1 MTNEEFSNAFDTLL
15 NSYNTKIIFG
25 NGDTPLDIRLDEYEK
40 SLFLSQAQKEVIINF
55 YNGNNHYGK
64 SFESSEEIRRYLNTL
79 IKTITYET
87 PALVDIVGLNKNSI
101 FYKLPNDLAFITLEQ
116 VQLDNLNTNC
126 NIKEERINVVPTTQ
140 DEYNKIIKNPFRK
153 PNDKRV
159 LRLDVGKNYV
169 ELISK
174 YKIVNYIIRYLIKP
188 TPIILIDFPEDLSID
203 GYSNKTECEL
213 PSSIH
218 DMILLR
224 AVQLALTTKNIKNTN
239 S

>member
-25 NGDTPLDIRLDEYEK
+25 NGDAPLDIRLDEYEK
-40 SLFLSQAQKEVIINF
+40 SLFLSQAQKEIIINF

-64 SFESSEEIRRYLNTL
+64 SFESTEEIRRYLDTL
-79 IKTITYET
+79 IKTVNYERPT
-87 PALVDIVGLNKNSI
+87 LVDIVGLNKNST

-126 NIKEERINVVPTTQ
+126 NIREERINVVPTTQ

-159 LRLDVGKNYV
+159 LRLDAGKNYV

-188 TPIILIDFPEDLSID
+188 TPIILTDFPEGLSID

-213 PSSIH
+213 SPSIH
-218 DMILLR
+218 DIILLR
-224 AVQLALTTKNIKNTN
+224 AVQLALTTKNIKNTD